1 MGNRSMCFFGFANNS
16 LLLGKFVQNRIYFP
30 GQNTPWE
37 VDKKEEAGCL
47 VPADLLNVP
56 PDPPK

>member
-1 MGNRSMCFFGFANNS
+1 MCFFGFANNS